1 MPIAALVERPHTEAD
16 LQALAV
22 RLRKDIAE
30 GDYPYTLNDDNEE
43 LSAQAM
49 VKGNPLGQS
58 HP

>member
-1 MPIAALVERPHTEAD
+1 MVMPSVH
-16 LQALAV
+16 V